1 MHRCLSSKE
10 LGTLAP
16 PSGSPYAYMLYKKE
30 MLEAIMHQRL
40 QERRESVPRS
50 QSSSPPLTT
59 SKLQQSTSAATAS
72 DLDSSSESRCSTPAI
87 GASTMSG
94 MANEKR
100 NRRRAEHNQA
110 VISDLCEIV
119 ADLFIAEAKLLNP
132 LNYGVVE
139 EEKSTTY
146 LHTSTDNQILTLR
159 RRKVLQTVQLFVS
172 SLPTRYALGVETPS
186 EVLVH
191 MRLMSAV
198 RADTTKAVVHIV
210 NLDEPEKH
218 QHHYT
223 LTNTTPTT
231 TTSSTMLTT
240 LSYPELKPVFPSTP
254 PHRKQQQQQTQT
266 NRRSIRLVTIAC
278 GDADGL
284 LEYITKLLGTGGS
297 RVLDAD
303 VMLSRDNIVLVCA
316 LFAYDHCVFLSTNLR
331 SMV

>member
-1 MHRCLSSKE
+1 
-10 LGTLAP
+10 
-16 PSGSPYAYMLYKKE
+16 MLYKKE
-30 MLEAIMHQRL
+30 MLEAVMRQRL

-59 SKLQQSTSAATAS
+59 SNMQQYPPAVTNTS
-72 DLDSSSESRCSTPAI
+72 DLDSSSGSRSSTPAVV
-87 GASTMSG
+87 ATTMSG
-94 MANEKR
+94 MANERR

-132 LNYGVVE
+132 LSYGVVE
-139 EEKSTTY
+139 DERSTVY
-146 LHTSTDNQILTLR
+146 HPSSSDNQLLSLR
-159 RRKVLQTVQLFVS
+159 RRKVLQAVHVFVS

-198 RADTTKAVVHIV
+198 RADDTKAVVHIV

-218 QHHYT
+218 HHHHYT
-223 LTNTTPTT
+223 LTSA
-231 TTSSTMLTT
+231 TSSQANSSTVSTNMDQPAPAP
-240 LSYPELKPVFPSTP
+240 LSTTP
-254 PHRKQQQQQTQT
+254 PHRKQQLQQQPNQS

-316 LFAYDHCVFLSTNLR
+316 ISFVIFSTWIVVLAFSHASTIHSFIHR
-331 SMV
+331 IALWSK

>member
-1 MHRCLSSKE
+1 
-10 LGTLAP
+10 
-16 PSGSPYAYMLYKKE
+16 
-30 MLEAIMHQRL
+30 
-40 QERRESVPRS
+40 
-50 QSSSPPLTT
+50 
-59 SKLQQSTSAATAS
+59 
-72 DLDSSSESRCSTPAI
+72 
-87 GASTMSG
+87 MSG